1 MTQKKFLKFYEKIR
15 IVNELESHLRKM
27 HTWFSFFIELVCAN
41 IFICEKAN
49 QKREGGVYLNT
60 K

>member
-1 MTQKKFLKFYEKIR
+1 MTQKSFHEKIR
-15 IVNELESHLRKM
+15 IVNESESHLSKM

-41 IFICEKAN
+41 ICICEKAN
-49 QKREGGVYLNT
+49 QNRGGGVYLNT

>member
-1 MTQKKFLKFYEKIR
+1 MKKIW

-41 IFICEKAN
+41 ICICEKAN